1 MLRIMPS
8 GMAQRYPLGIF
19 RQELVGTPSRLAS
32 DVDSKNPHGYFMAG
46 TMPYS
51 EKQRRAMWAEIRRRK
66 KGGKA
71 RNFKG
76 MSLAAL
82 RKHAKAKLKKKH

>member
-1 MLRIMPS
+1 
-8 GMAQRYPLGIF
+8 
-19 RQELVGTPSRLAS
+19 
-32 DVDSKNPHGYFMAG
+32 
-46 TMPYS
+46 MPYT

-66 KGGKA
+66 KGSKA

-76 MSLAAL
+76 MSLAVL